1 MENSLQKAT
10 PRIGL
15 LTISLDGERTDY
27 AERFDNEARLN
38 LSRKGIEIING
49 PGLLMNTAEL
59 VKSSKN
65 LQVKDADCIIYLVG
79 TWILADGVVSSAQQ
93 VSLPV
98 AVWGVPEPVSFSS
111 VGANVLHGALCE
123 MDMKHR
129 LFYGHTGDD
138 ETLDEIVSFCKAATA
153 VNRLKSARF
162 GLIGGRAISAYTT
175 TADPNQI
182 KGLLGVEIEHIDQMA
197 VLEKAR
203 ALSDGAADAELR
215 RIGPSYAKF
224 DVPRDLLI
232 KSVKVHMAVQE
243 IIREYSL
250 DMASVKC
257 LGDFINTYTSCC
269 MAMVLANDAGFTMSC
284 QGDINATISM
294 HIIRLLTGAPAFFG
308 DISTVMYKTKEVRM
322 INCGAIPTALS
333 GDVKKVFWVPQYEYM
348 GKGRGACPVFCM
360 KKGPVTFGYLG
371 RKKGKYRM
379 LIAQGEAFEKD
390 IDTIV
395 SVRTWPQG
403 FATLSGDA
411 KEFYYNLLSNHCV
424 MGYGRLERELSEFC
438 DLLDIEKVIV

>member
-1 MENSLQKAT
+1 MENSLQKKI

-27 AERFDNEARLN
+27 AERFDYEARLN
-38 LSRKGIEIING
+38 LSQKGVEIING
-49 PGLLMNTAEL
+49 PGLLMSTEEL
-59 VKSSKN
+59 VKSSKA
-65 LQVKDADCIIYLVG
+65 LQAQDADCIIYLVG
-79 TWILADGVVSSAQQ
+79 TWILADGAVSSVQQ

-98 AVWGVPEPVSFSS
+98 AIWGVPEPVSFSS

-123 MDMKHR
+123 MDIKHR
-129 LFYGHTGDD
+129 LFYGNTDD
-138 ETLDEIVSFCKAATA
+138 EETLNEVVSFCKAAMT
-153 VNRLKSARF
+153 VNRLKCARF

-182 KGLLGVEIEHIDQMA
+182 KGLLGIEIEHIDQMV

-203 ALSDGAADAELR
+203 ALSDDKASAELKQ
-215 RIGPSYAKF
+215 IGSLYTKLDAPY
-224 DVPRDLLI
+224 DLLI
-232 KSVKVHMAVQE
+232 KSVKVHMAIQE
-243 IIREYSL
+243 IIKEYRL

-257 LGDFINTYTSCC
+257 LGEFINTYTSCC
-269 MAMVLANDAGFTMSC
+269 MAVVLANDAGFTMSC

-294 HIIRLLTGAPAFFG
+294 HIIKLLSGCQAFFG
-308 DISTVMYKTKEVRM
+308 DISTVIYKDKEVRM
-322 INCGAIPTALS
+322 INCGAVPTVLS
-333 GDVKKVFWVPQYEYM
+333 EDPKKVFWVPQYEYM
-348 GKGRGACPVFCM
+348 GNGRGVCPVFCM
-360 KKGPVTFGYLG
+360 KEGPVTFGYLG

-379 LIAQGEAFEKD
+379 LIAQGEALIKD

-403 FATLSGDA
+403 FATLNGDPG
-411 KEFYYNLLSNHCV
+411 KFYNNLLSNHCV
-424 MGYGRLERELSEFC
+424 MGYGSLEKDLSGFC